1 MISARSLASN
11 FSIQL
16 AGKVLSVLLGLIII
30 ALITRTLGTSAF
42 GEYTTAVTYLQMFGV
57 VVDFGLT
64 LTLIVM
70 ISEKG
75 VDEKKIVG
83 NFFGLRLISGAL
95 LFSLAPVTIL
105 AFPFTT
111 VVKQAVLIGALAY
124 FLMGGATM
132 LIGIFQKHESMWR
145 AALAELLN
153 RSVLLGLVA
162 IFAFTLPTVGAMIF
176 ASVVANLLWLW
187 AMIHFAKKFVV
198 IRPLFNMDV
207 WKSILSRSWPIAIS
221 ILFNLLYL
229 KGDILFLAYFR
240 PEAEVGL
247 YGMAYRIIEVMT
259 VIPVMFMGLM
269 LPSLVA
275 AWSEGRKKDFR
286 KHVARIFDL
295 FAMAVIPVVIGAQL
309 VATELTVLIAGN
321 DFAPAGPALALL
333 VVALIGVFLGA
344 LYGHLIVALNKQ
356 KIMTL
361 GYVFVAIVSISGYLW
376 LIPDYGMWG
385 AIWVTLV
392 SEALIAIITFTVVW
406 RVSGAWPSITALLK
420 ALMAGGVMY
429 LVLQP
434 MNVHVI
440 IDLIVGAVVYGGS
453 LLALRAITIKELKS
467 LIPSK

>member
-16 AGKVLSVLLGLIII
+16 AGKVLSVILGLIII
-30 ALITRTLGTSAF
+30 AIITRTLGTAAF

-75 VDEKKIVG
+75 VNEEKIVG

-95 LFSLAPVTIL
+95 LFSLAPITIL

-111 VVKQAVLIGALAY
+111 AVKQAVLIGALAY
-124 FLMGGATM
+124 FFMGGATM

-145 AALAELLN
+145 AALAELIN
-153 RSVLLGLVA
+153 RAVLLGLVVL
-162 IFAFTLPTVGAMIF
+162 FALTLPTVGAMVF
-176 ASVVANLLWLW
+176 ASVVANLLWLF
-187 AMIHFAKKFVV
+187 AIVHFAKKFVV
-198 IRPLFNMDV
+198 IRPLFDMSI
-207 WKSILSRSWPIAIS
+207 WRSILSRSWPIAVS
-221 ILFNLLYL
+221 IAFNLLYL

-247 YGMAYRIIEVMT
+247 YGMAYRIIDVLT
-259 VIPVMFMGLM
+259 VVPVMFMGLM

-275 AWSEGRKKDFR
+275 TWSAGNKKDFR
-286 KHVARIFDL
+286 KHVSRIFDL
-295 FAMAVIPVVIGAQL
+295 FAMTVIPVVVGAQL

-321 DFAPAGPALALL
+321 DFAASGPALALL
-333 VVALIGVFLGA
+333 ILALIGVFLGA

-361 GYVFVAIVSISGYLW
+361 GYVFVAVISIVGYMW
-376 LIPDYGMWG
+376 LIPDHGMWG

-392 SEALIAIITFTVVW
+392 SEAIIAAITFIVVW
-406 RVSGAWPSITALLK
+406 RVSGALPSMIVTLK
-420 ALMAGGVMY
+420 ALIAAGVMY

-434 MNVHVI
+434 MDVPVL
-440 IDLIVGAVVYGGS
+440 IDLIVGATVYGGA
-453 LLALRAITIKELKS
+453 LLAMRAITIKELKT
-467 LIPSK
+467 LMPS